1 MVQYMTTHQQMMK
14 NKLSSIENKKELDE
28 LLEVHE
34 TRLHYFQHERL
45 IHLLV
50 TLAVGIVLVM
60 SIFMTLV
67 IPHAIFFLIDI
78 LLCMLF
84 VPYIFHYRKLE
95 NGVQNLY
102 KLGDEIRK
110 KKENEK

>member
-1 MVQYMTTHQQMMK
+1 MVDYMKTHEQVMR
-14 NKLSSIENKKELDE
+14 NKLSTTTTKKEAED
-28 LLEVHE
+28 LLEIHE
-34 TRLHYFQHERL
+34 TKLGYFQHERL

-60 SIFMTLV
+60 SIFMTLI
-67 IPHAIFFLIDI
+67 IPHAIFFIIDI

-95 NGVQNLY
+95 NGVQGLY
-102 KLGDEIRK
+102 RLGDEIRK